1 MHNNPQNGIDQR
13 KVGGLLENSAG
24 HGLRA
29 KARASLALTLV
40 RLDRAAQGADHIRS
54 DVACKTLLYADRLER
69 LGPGGYPLHIT
80 AQTDA
85 AIRENSLTVPSV
97 GPLGNFGQS
106 ARPRKHPD
114 ADADADEKLETMATP
129 TRPMAVVQTSADG
142 GTHVG

>member
-114 ADADADEKLETMATP
+114 ADEKLEAMATP